1 MALPSLAETWR
12 YLRHLP
18 WSSCCYSAH
27 RLLRS
32 RWCSA
37 AFLLMFCCESGC
49 IGYADRCGTGD
60 GTIPRL
66 LPTLVCSDAH
76 LHDGR
81 SRPRTRKKGGTH
93 GSHPVVRPGLSCWLA
108 LVGLVSVVPVA
119 SAHTIT
125 PQAPKSEPPSG
136 WCGSLP
142 AGIQMISG
150 TIGGWLSIPTTTVAV
165 DPCTLDLLRRKGD
178 PAYSGEQKY

>member
-1 MALPSLAETWR
+1 MGRSLACFPHWFVQMRICTMVGAD
-12 YLRHLP
+12 L
-18 WSSCCYSAH
+18 AH
-27 RLLRS
+27 ERKEE
-32 RWCSA
+32 
-37 AFLLMFCCESGC
+37 LM
-49 IGYADRCGTGD
+49 
-60 GTIPRL
+60 
-66 LPTLVCSDAH
+66 V
-76 LHDGR
+76 
-81 SRPRTRKKGGTH
+81 RTRLYALAF
-93 GSHPVVRPGLSCWLA
+93 PVVLA